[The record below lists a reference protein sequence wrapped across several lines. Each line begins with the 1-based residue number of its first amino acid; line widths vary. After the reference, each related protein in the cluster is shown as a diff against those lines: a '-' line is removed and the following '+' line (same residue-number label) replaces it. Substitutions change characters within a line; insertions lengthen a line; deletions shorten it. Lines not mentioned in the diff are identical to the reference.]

1 VFFKYIQA
9 TYCSSNRLVIA
20 IKIAQVSSSIA
31 SRFAMKRH
39 TGVTLILS
47 LVLCVVFSP
56 GAALAGKHAAQ
67 KPAAVKAQTAKAAK
81 SPSDPGGIK
90 IVSVNQ
96 SFGFF
101 SGRLVLNSKGCET
114 RGECNVGNGGLKF
127 TQIIDG
133 KKKIWSVQ
141 PGLKTDG
148 ASIPKFAQGI
158 IGKPYDGSYLA
169 AAVIHDNFCARET
182 ESWKN
187 THRLFYDMLRSL
199 GINDLKAKIMYAGV
213 VAGAHKWVKVKKPQS
228 CGQGCTFNLPAGN
241 QMNGD
246 NFERG
251 PDNSPAAQTAF
262 AALEAK
268 INAAPELS
276 LDDIDNE
283 AQQLLPNDPYI
294 KLRDKAEVTPFEFG
308 TTLET
313 MPAAAKTKPNLL
325 KKLLQTST
333 PDATVQ

>member
-1 VFFKYIQA
+1 MTNYKA
-9 TYCSSNRLVIA
+9 GAIA
-20 IKIAQVSSSIA
+20 ILGLIIGIWSPSGIAIAAKHALEPVNNVVPIA
-31 SRFAMKRH
+31 SKVQ
-39 TGVTLILS
+39 T
-47 LVLCVVFSP
+47 
-56 GAALAGKHAAQ
+56 K
-67 KPAAVKAQTAKAAK
+67 KA
-81 SPSDPGGIK
+81 PSDPGGIK
-90 IVSVNQ
+90 IISVNQ

-101 SGRLVLNSKGCET
+101 SGRLILNGKGCEDK
-114 RGECNVGNGGLKF
+114 GECNVGNGGLKF

-133 KKKIWSVQ
+133 KKKVWSVK

-182 ESWKN
+182 ESWKQ

-228 CGQGCTFNLPAGN
+228 CGSGCTFNLPAGN
-241 QMNGD
+241 QVNGD

-251 PDNSPAAQTAF
+251 PDNSVAAQTAF
-262 AALEAK
+262 TTLEAK
-268 INAAPELS
+268 IIAAPSLS
-276 LDDIDNE
+276 LDDIDSE

-294 KLRDKAEVTPFEFG
+294 KYRDKAEITPFEFG
-308 TTLET
+308 T
-313 MPAAAKTKPNLL
+313 MPIEAPAGEPTSDKSNLM
-325 KKLLQTST
+325 KKLLGVKKSDTT
-333 PDATVQ
+333 AN

>member
-1 VFFKYIQA
+1 M
-9 TYCSSNRLVIA
+9 NR
-20 IKIAQVSSSIA
+20 K
-31 SRFAMKRH
+31 FA
-39 TGVTLILS
+39 VTAFLS
-47 LVLCVVFSP
+47 LMLSLIGP
-56 GAALAGKHAAQ
+56 SELLAATKDAPKSAP
-67 KPAAVKAQTAKAAK
+67 KIKTANKVK
-81 SPSDPGGIK
+81 SPSAPGGIK

-96 SFGFF
+96 TFGFF
-101 SGRLVLNSKGCET
+101 SGRLVLNSKGCEAK
-114 RGECNVGNGGLKF
+114 GECNVGNGGLKF

-133 KKKIWSVQ
+133 KKKVWSVQ

-199 GINDLKAKIMYAGV
+199 GIADLKAKIMYAGV
-213 VAGAHKWVKVKKPQS
+213 VAGSHKWVKVKKPQS

-246 NFERG
+246 NFVRG
-251 PDNSPAAQTAF
+251 PDNSPVAQTAF
-262 AALEAK
+262 ATLEAK
-268 INAAPELS
+268 IIAAPELS
-276 LDDIDNE
+276 LDDIDNA
-283 AQQLLPNDPYI
+283 AQQLLPDDPYI

-308 TTLET
+308 TTQV
-313 MPAAAKTKPNLL
+313 AAPEGDASQPKPNLM
-325 KKLLQTST
+325 KKLLDVKT
-333 PDATVQ
+333 PDATAQ

>member
-1 VFFKYIQA
+1 MKHHAKITVF
-9 TYCSSNRLVIA
+9 L
-20 IKIAQVSSSIA
+20 
-31 SRFAMKRH
+31 
-39 TGVTLILS
+39 GLIVGL
-47 LVLCVVFSP
+47 VFSP
-56 GAALAGKHAAQ
+56 GMAFAGKHVAA
-67 KPAAVKAQTAKAAK
+67 KPVAAKAKTKKAPK
-81 SPSDPGGIK
+81 APSDPGGIK

-96 SFGFF
+96 TFGFF
-101 SGRLVLNSKGCET
+101 SGRLMLNSKGCEAK
-114 RGECNVGNGGLKF
+114 GECNVGNGGLKF
-127 TQIIDG
+127 TQIIGG
-133 KKKIWSVQ
+133 KKKVWSVQ

-158 IGKPYDGSYLA
+158 IGRPYDGSYLA

-213 VAGAHKWVKVKKPQS
+213 VAGSHKWVKVKKPQS

-251 PDNSPAAQTAF
+251 PDNSSVAQIAF
-262 AALEAK
+262 TALEAK
-268 INAAPELS
+268 ITAAPELS

-283 AQQLLPNDPYI
+283 AQQLLPDDPYI
-294 KLRDKAEVTPFEFG
+294 KLRDRAEVTPFEFG
-308 TTLET
+308 VTSQAT
-313 MPAAAKTKPNLL
+313 PAANASQPKPNLM
-325 KKLLQTST
+325 KKLLDAKTL
-333 PDATVQ
+333 DATAQ

>member
-1 VFFKYIQA
+1 MKHFAGITAVFGFAIG
-9 TYCSSNRLVIA
+9 IA
-20 IKIAQVSSSIA
+20 LSCGVA
-31 SRFAMKRH
+31 FAAN
-39 TGVTLILS
+39 GALDNS
-47 LVLCVVFSP
+47 
-56 GAALAGKHAAQ
+56 GAALKKHSA
-67 KPAAVKAQTAKAAK
+67 PAPEKAAK
-81 SPSDPGGIK
+81 PKSASPSDPGGIK
-90 IVSVNQ
+90 VVSVNQ
-96 SFGFF
+96 TFGYF
-101 SGRLVLNSKGCET
+101 SGRLVLNAKGCEAK
-114 RGECNVGNGGLKF
+114 GECNVGNGGLKF
-127 TQIIDG
+127 TQIING
-133 KKKIWSVQ
+133 VKKTWSVQ

-251 PDNSPAAQTAF
+251 PDNSQQAQTAF

-268 INAAPELS
+268 ITAAPDLS
-276 LDDIDNE
+276 LDDIDAG
-283 AQQLLPNDPYI
+283 AQQLLPNDPYL
-294 KLRDKAEVTPFEFG
+294 KLRDRTEVTPFEFG
-308 TTLET
+308 V
-313 MPAAAKTKPNLL
+313 
-325 KKLLQTST
+325 TSRAVT
-333 PDATVQ
+333 EQN

>member
-1 VFFKYIQA
+1 
-9 TYCSSNRLVIA
+9 
-20 IKIAQVSSSIA
+20 
-31 SRFAMKRH
+31 MKRYAGN
-39 TGVTLILS
+39 TVFLGLMAS
-47 LVLCVVFSP
+47 LMFSP
-56 GAALAGKHAAQ
+56 SVAFAGKHSAV
-67 KPAAVKAQTAKAAK
+67 KPVPVKAQTKKAAK

-90 IVSVNQ
+90 VVSVNQ

-101 SGRLVLNSKGCET
+101 SGRLMLNGRGCEAT
-114 RGECNVGNGGLKF
+114 GECNVGNGGLKF

-199 GINDLKAKIMYAGV
+199 GVNDLKAKIMYAGV

-228 CGQGCTFNLPAGN
+228 CGQGCTFNLPVGN

-268 INAAPELS
+268 ITAAPELS
-276 LDDIDNE
+276 LDDIDSE
-283 AQQLLPNDPYI
+283 AQQLLPDDPYI

-308 TTLET
+308 TTINTAPE
-313 MPAAAKTKPNLL
+313 ADASKAKPNLM
-325 KKLLQTST
+325 KKLLQAKAT
-333 PDATVQ
+333 DATAQ

>member
-1 VFFKYIQA
+1 
-9 TYCSSNRLVIA
+9 
-20 IKIAQVSSSIA
+20 
-31 SRFAMKRH
+31 MKRH
-39 TGVTLILS
+39 TGITVFLSLILA
-47 LVLCVVFSP
+47 VVFSP
-56 GAALAGKHAAQ
+56 SMAFALKHVAV
-67 KPAAVKAQTAKAAK
+67 KPVAVKAQTTKVAK

-96 SFGFF
+96 TFGFF
-101 SGRLVLNSKGCET
+101 SGRLVLNSKGCEAK
-114 RGECNVGNGGLKF
+114 GECNVGNGGLKF

-199 GINDLKAKIMYAGV
+199 GVNDLKAKIMYAGV

-228 CGQGCTFNLPAGN
+228 CGQGCTFNLPVGN

-268 INAAPELS
+268 ITAAPELS

-283 AQQLLPNDPYI
+283 AQQLLPDDPYI
-294 KLRDKAEVTPFEFG
+294 KLRDKVEVTPFEFG
-308 TTLET
+308 ITIS
-313 MPAAAKTKPNLL
+313 AAPTGSKTKPNLL
-325 KKLLQTST
+325 KKLLQTNA
-333 PDATVQ
+333 PDATAQ